1 MRFHLRLCRSY
12 LQNPGGVQADSE
24 RTDAVAQPRVAEEDD
39 QQRVA
44 DLERQLAAAIAE
56 AQLLRV
62 AAADAERRRVES
74 AEQWREAVSDAERRA
89 ALSLAEADRLRVAV
103 ADAERRCVEAV
114 ADAAVHRQ
122 AAADWERVY
131 AKAVEVLEVLTALA
145 MTVCADAMGL
155 AVCLI
160 GVVCRH
166 ACAGSQFT
174 TR

>member
-1 MRFHLRLCRSY
+1 MRFHPRLCRSY

-24 RTDAVAQPRVAEEDD
+24 RTDAVARPWVAEEGDQ

-44 DLERQLAAAIAE
+44 DLERQLAAASAE

-62 AAADAERRRVES
+62 SAADAERRRVEN

-103 ADAERRCVEAV
+103 ADAERRCAEAV
-114 ADAAVHRQ
+114 ADAARHRQ

-131 AKAVEVLEVLTALA
+131 AKAVEVLEV
-145 MTVCADAMGL
+145 
-155 AVCLI
+155 
-160 GVVCRH
+160 RW
-166 ACAGSQFT
+166 
-174 TR
+174 RWR